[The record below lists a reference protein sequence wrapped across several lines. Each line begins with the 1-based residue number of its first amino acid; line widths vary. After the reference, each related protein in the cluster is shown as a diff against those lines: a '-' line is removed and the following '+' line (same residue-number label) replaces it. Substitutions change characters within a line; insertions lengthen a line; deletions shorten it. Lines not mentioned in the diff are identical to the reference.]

1 MYNEEFLEEQAKKR
15 GWLKYYSLLRP
26 VSIGTHPKNGMIDFV
41 NYDYRK
47 DMDGI
52 RVWAILYYERELTD
66 KELED
71 FEMVR
76 A

>member
-15 GWLKYYSLLRP
+15 GWFKYYSLLRP
-26 VSIGTHPKNGMIDFV
+26 VSIGTHPKNGMIDFI
-41 NYDYRK
+41 NYNSGK
-47 DMDGI
+47 DMEGV
-52 RVWAILYYERELTD
+52 RAWAVLYYERELTE

>member
-1 MYNEEFLEEQAKKR
+1 MYNEKFLEEQAKKR
-15 GWLKYYSLLRP
+15 GWFKYYSLLRP
-26 VSIGTHPKNGMIDFV
+26 VGIGTHPKNGMIDFI
-41 NYDYRK
+41 NFDSRK

-52 RVWAILYYERELTD
+52 RVWAILYYERELAD

-71 FEMVR
+71 FEMVK